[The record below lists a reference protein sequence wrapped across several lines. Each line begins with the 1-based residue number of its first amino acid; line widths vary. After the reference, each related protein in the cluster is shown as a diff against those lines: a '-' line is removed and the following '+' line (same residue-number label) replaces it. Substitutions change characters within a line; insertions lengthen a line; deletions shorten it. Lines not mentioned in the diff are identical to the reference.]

1 MKRTLALWVV
11 IGAIM
16 FFPVQ
21 GIAQSELSRKVDEL
35 SDMLTFVK
43 EGAVLSVDEDTV
55 YLDLGRKDNI
65 LEGNKF
71 NVARLGEPLLA
82 DGHVLGFKELLIG
95 EVEIERVG
103 DKFSTARVIRKK
115 GKIEKGD
122 IVFQQHKKIKK
133 IALTEFS
140 SLRGKNAFTNNV
152 YDLLRT
158 SFVRKGIKVSDRSL
172 LDNLLINKAEHR
184 TGGKIN
190 TNTALK
196 IGKALGV
203 EGVVIGNISNLGDT
217 VAIRAFLVGVEQGYA
232 VSAGSVELANTPAV
246 SGLLNRSA
254 IEISLGK
261 GKVERK
267 VIKEEI
273 KPPKRK
279 IGVLEGIAMLF
290 KKRER
295 KGKYFQVDDLFVTVK
310 AFKKTD
316 RNIAMSLLYE
326 NTGKTNIPVKMQNA
340 DSIYLVDENNH
351 RWNFQDDSLGI
362 EKWGRALMMGK
373 SFLTVASFI
382 PSGATGGKSFTLYI
396 THTKPKK
403 SKMIIYDLRAE

>member
-1 MKRTLALWVV
+1 MKRTLALWLV

-71 NVARLGEPLLA
+71 NVARLGEPLVA

-115 GKIEKGD
+115 GEIEKGD

-152 YDLLRT
+152 YELLRT
-158 SFVRKGIKVSDRSL
+158 SFVQKGIKVSDRSL

-267 VIKEEI
+267 VITEDI

-362 EKWGRALMMGK
+362 EKWGRALMMDK

-382 PSGATGGKSFTLYI
+382 PSGATDGKSFTLYI